1 MELYIHNIYKR
12 RKENEG
18 GFRHMINQQKDI
30 EKKGGIHN
38 YVNQSTILF
47 STAQVDAKEPGP
59 NPTEAIAIAASKLV

>member
-30 EKKGGIHN
+30 EKKRG
-38 YVNQSTILF
+38 YS
-47 STAQVDAKEPGP
+47 
-59 NPTEAIAIAASKLV
+59 

>member
-12 RKENEG
+12 RKENERG
-18 GFRHMINQQKDI
+18 YRHMVNQQKDI
-30 EKKGGIHN
+30 EKRGIHN
-38 YVNQSTILF
+38 NVNQSTILF